1 MIMFVY
7 VLIICCVIYLKEIF
21 FYFFCMIEQIDED
34 LIVRINMGDYK
45 FFFYERGKF
54 YVLVWMFLEGK
65 RGYVFFFRNY
75 EDLYRK
81 YYDFYIVYFRKR
93 RVLLC

>member
-1 MIMFVY
+1 MKYMIMFVY

-65 RGYVFFFRNY
+65 RGYVFFFLEIMRIFI
-75 EDLYRK
+75 RK
-81 YYDFYIVYFRKR
+81 YYI
-93 RVLLC
+93 